1 LHDVNTKAIWVVDPG
16 MMEAGGH
23 HAALAETLCQSKN
36 RLVTADIQVFA
47 SKQLDKNLR
56 QGFSQ
61 ASIKSNEV
69 FDCHFYQHF
78 DDNSPLGPAGMQHYI
93 RGLASE
99 YIGVLLLAI
108 EQAKTKAV
116 IFFLPCL
123 NWEHANAFS
132 LASKMLE
139 HTLCSVRIHVVACAM
154 YSPRAFQGD
163 MSASEMW
170 FAMAFKGLMKLK
182 FVSLYGSDYELCK
195 NYGHLLLSAPLAVHP
210 CYLMDWKSIEKPEAE
225 SAAEIQKAVHYLL
238 YLGDAKENKGFNRLP
253 KILEEGLKNTPVDTK
268 FIIQFTL
275 AWEYP
280 EIMETVRS
288 LKRWA
293 ENEPRLI
300 LHHGFWSNEEVLS
313 ILGNIKGAVCTYDTA
328 VYQHKSS
335 GLVWM
340 LAFLNKPFLISA
352 NCWLSRE
359 AERLNLDVC
368 LDPNLAINSLGS
380 CSGTTLQQV
389 SSSEYK
395 QVLFSPLI
403 EWLVSH

>member
-1 LHDVNTKAIWVVDPG
+1 VVDPG

-23 HAALAETLCQSKN
+23 HAALAETLCQSKS
-36 RLVTADIQVFA
+36 RLVTADIQVFV

-61 ASIKSNEV
+61 VGIKSHEV
-69 FDCHFYQHF
+69 FDCHFYKYF
-78 DDNSPLGPAGMQHYI
+78 DESSQLGPAGMQDYI
-93 RGLASE
+93 RGLARE
-99 YIGVLLLAI
+99 YIDVLLQAI
-108 EQAKTKAV
+108 KQAKTKPV

-132 LASKMLE
+132 LASTILNRK
-139 HTLCSVRIHVVACAM
+139 LCEARIHVVACAM
-154 YSPRAFQGD
+154 YSPQTLQGD
-163 MSASEMW
+163 MSASAMW
-170 FAMAFKGLMKLK
+170 FAMAFKGLIKFN
-182 FVSLYGSDYELCK
+182 FVSLYGSEYELCK
-195 NYGHLLLSAPLAVHP
+195 HYGHLLSSTQLSMHP
-210 CYLMDWKSIEKPEAE
+210 CYLMDWESIKKPETE
-225 SAAEIQKAVHYLL
+225 SAAKIQKEVHYLL
-238 YLGDAKENKGFNRLP
+238 YLGDTKENKGFNRLP
-253 KILEEGLKNTPVDTK
+253 KILEEGLKNAPVDTK

-280 EIMETVRS
+280 EIMETVCS

-313 ILGNIKGAVCTYDTA
+313 ILGNIKAAVCTYDTG

-359 AERLNLDVC
+359 AERLNLDVY

-380 CSGTTLQQV
+380 CSDTTLQRV

>member
-1 LHDVNTKAIWVVDPG
+1 VVDPG

-23 HAALAETLCQSKN
+23 HAALAETLCQSKA
-36 RLVTADIQVFA
+36 RLVDADIQVYA

-56 QGFSQ
+56 QSFSLVGIV
-61 ASIKSNEV
+61 SHEV
-69 FDCHFYQHF
+69 FDCHFYRHF
-78 DDNSPLGPAGMQHYI
+78 DESSQLGPAGMQDYI
-93 RGLASE
+93 RGLARE
-99 YIGVLLLAI
+99 YIGILLQAI
-108 EQAKTKAV
+108 EQAKTKAI

-139 HTLCSVRIHVVACAM
+139 QALCSAPIHVVACAM
-154 YSPRAFQGD
+154 YSPRFVKDEQAIQ
-163 MSASEMW
+163 AMW
-170 FAMAFKGLMKLK
+170 YAMAFRGLIKFN
-182 FVSLYGSDYELCK
+182 FVSLYGSEHELCED
-195 NYGHLLLSAPLAVHP
+195 YGHLLSSAPLAMHP
-210 CYLMDWKSIEKPEAE
+210 CYLMDWESIEKPEAE
-225 SAAEIQKAVHYLL
+225 SEAKIEKEVHYLL

-280 EIMETVRS
+280 EIMETVLT

-293 ENEPRLI
+293 VDEPRLI

-313 ILGNIKGAVCTYDTA
+313 ILGNIRGAVCTYDSA

-335 GLVWM
+335 GLVWI
-340 LAFLNKPFLISA
+340 LAFVHKPFLISG

-359 AERLNLDVC
+359 AERLNLDVYH
-368 LDPNLAINSLGS
+368 DPNLAIQSFGS
-380 CSGTTLQQV
+380 GIALQQM

-395 QVLFSPLI
+395 QMLFSPLI

>member
-1 LHDVNTKAIWVVDPG
+1 

-36 RLVTADIQVFA
+36 RLVTADIQVFV

-61 ASIKSNEV
+61 VGIKSHEV
-69 FDCHFYQHF
+69 FDCHFYKHF
-78 DDNSPLGPAGMQHYI
+78 DESSQLGPAGMQDYI
-93 RGLASE
+93 RGLARE
-99 YIGVLLLAI
+99 YIDVLLQAI
-108 EQAKTKAV
+108 KQAKTKPV

-139 HTLCSVRIHVVACAM
+139 HTLCSVPIHVVACAM
-154 YSPRAFQGD
+154 YSPQTLQGD
-163 MSASEMW
+163 MSASAMW
-170 FAMAFKGLMKLK
+170 FTMAFKGLMNFS
-182 FVSLYGSDYELCK
+182 FVSLYGSEHELCK
-195 NYGHLLLSAPLAVHP
+195 DYGHLLLSAPLAMHP
-210 CYLMDWKSIEKPEAE
+210 CYLMDWESIKKPEAE
-225 SAAEIQKAVHYLL
+225 SEAKIEKEVYYLL

-253 KILEEGLKNTPVDTK
+253 KVLEKGLKNTPIDTK

-280 EIMETVRS
+280 EIMETVRT
-288 LKRWA
+288 LKHWA
-293 ENEPRLI
+293 KDEPRLI
-300 LHHGFWSNEEVLS
+300 LHHGFWSNDGVLS
-313 ILGNIKGAVCTYDTA
+313 ILSGIMGAVCTYDTA

-335 GLVWM
+335 GLVWL
-340 LAFLNKPFLISA
+340 LAFLHKPFLISA

-359 AERLNLDVC
+359 AERLNLDVY
-368 LDPNLAINSLGS
+368 LDPNLAMQSISAHR
-380 CSGTTLQQV
+380 TLQPK
-389 SSSEYK
+389 SETEYQ

>member
-1 LHDVNTKAIWVVDPG
+1 

-23 HAALAETLCQSKN
+23 HAALAETLCQSKS
-36 RLVTADIQVFA
+36 RLVTADIQVFV
-47 SKQLDKNLR
+47 SKHLDKNLR

-61 ASIKSNEV
+61 VGIKSHEV
-69 FDCHFYQHF
+69 FDCHFYKYF
-78 DDNSPLGPAGMQHYI
+78 DESSQLGPAGMQDYI
-93 RGLASE
+93 RGLARE
-99 YIGVLLLAI
+99 YIDVLLQAI
-108 EQAKTKAV
+108 KQAKTKPV

-132 LASKMLE
+132 LASTILNRK
-139 HTLCSVRIHVVACAM
+139 LCEARIHVVACAM
-154 YSPRAFQGD
+154 YSPQTLQGD
-163 MSASEMW
+163 MSASAMW
-170 FAMAFKGLMKLK
+170 FAMAFKGLIKFN
-182 FVSLYGSDYELCK
+182 FVSLYGSEYELCK
-195 NYGHLLLSAPLAVHP
+195 HYGHLLSSTQLSMHP
-210 CYLMDWKSIEKPEAE
+210 CYLMDWESIKKPETE
-225 SAAEIQKAVHYLL
+225 SAAKIQKEVHYLL
-238 YLGDAKENKGFNRLP
+238 YLGDTKENKGFNRLP

-280 EIMETVRS
+280 EIMETVRT
-288 LKRWA
+288 LNHWA
-293 ENEPRLI
+293 KNEPRLI

-313 ILGNIKGAVCTYDTA
+313 ILGNIKGAMCTYDSG

-359 AERLNLDVC
+359 AERLNLDVY
-368 LDPNLAINSLGS
+368 LDPNLSIQSLGS
-380 CSGTTLQQV
+380 CSGTTLQRV